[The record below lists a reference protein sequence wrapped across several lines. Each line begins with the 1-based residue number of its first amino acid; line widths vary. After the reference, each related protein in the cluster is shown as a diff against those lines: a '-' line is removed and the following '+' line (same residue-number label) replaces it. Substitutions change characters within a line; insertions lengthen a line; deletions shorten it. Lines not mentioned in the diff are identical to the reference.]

1 MKVYIL
7 TTTNDTFESVM
18 LGVYSSP
25 SRAIE
30 AADRDPMWRVPK
42 DAWEARVCHGEQP
55 PVTEWCASVLNLK
68 NREFED
74 EFLILEMQVDK

>member
-1 MKVYIL
+1 MRVYVL

-30 AADRDPMWRVPK
+30 AADRDPMWLVPK
-42 DAWEARVCHGEQP
+42 DAWKARVCYGEQP
-55 PVTEWCASVLNLK
+55 PVTQWDATVVDLAQ
-68 NREFED
+68 RDED
-74 EFLILEMQVDK
+74 EFLILEMQVDP